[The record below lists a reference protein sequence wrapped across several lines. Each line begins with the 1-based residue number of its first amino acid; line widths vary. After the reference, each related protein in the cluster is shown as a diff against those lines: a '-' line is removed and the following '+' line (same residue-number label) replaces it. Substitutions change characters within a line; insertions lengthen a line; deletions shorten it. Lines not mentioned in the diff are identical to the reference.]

1 MNLEKYSTFHHI
13 SIRNCPLV
21 ATLRTFFAA
30 ACAENKKA
38 KNQGEGDFIG
48 GGSGNDDEV

>member
-1 MNLEKYSTFHHI
+1 MKYI

-30 ACAENKKA
+30 ASAENKKA
-38 KNQGEGDFIG
+38 KSQDEGDFIG
-48 GGSGNDDEV
+48 GGTSDNDEL